1 MIIYLCQLEPIKTRV
16 LLCPLNVQ
24 TPCMTVGGDAL
35 ESEVRGKCV
44 SAMYLVRF
52 ASSDFCTLAHSLWL
66 HSLTVGLQ
74 INCKSARDARW
85 EIPG

>member
-1 MIIYLCQLEPIKTRV
+1 MCTSF
-16 LLCPLNVQ
+16 LNNKFEIFRSRS
-24 TPCMTVGGDAL
+24 MTFGGDASAS

-44 SAMYLVRF
+44 SAMCLVRF